1 MLLTILFLSLI
12 RNLQYNLVACA
23 DGIIIYHMYF
33 DTIFNESV
41 ANKSCEYI
49 FNFYFQYKNLSFHL
63 D

>member
-23 DGIIIYHMYF
+23 DGIIIYMYF

-49 FNFYFQYKNLSFHL
+49 FNF
-63 D
+63 

>member
-41 ANKSCEYI
+41 ANESCEYI
-49 FNFYFQYKNLSFHL
+49 FNF
-63 D
+63 